1 MMKEDAKKRHRSGKV
16 NVKESARVAKKRK
29 VINCSN
35 CHQEGHNKTICP
47 LPPLPKLLPKSDH
60 VDWNVVTPI
69 VRSKPRGKKY
79 AADLID
85 WSA

>member
-1 MMKEDAKKRHRSGKV
+1 MQRNAPEVARLVSKSLRRLQKEKGDKV
-16 NVKESARVAKKRK
+16 
-29 VINCSN
+29 
-35 CHQEGHNKTICP
+35 QQ
-47 LPPLPKLLPKSDH
+47 LPPGRPQQNTLPTASPAKAMPKSDH